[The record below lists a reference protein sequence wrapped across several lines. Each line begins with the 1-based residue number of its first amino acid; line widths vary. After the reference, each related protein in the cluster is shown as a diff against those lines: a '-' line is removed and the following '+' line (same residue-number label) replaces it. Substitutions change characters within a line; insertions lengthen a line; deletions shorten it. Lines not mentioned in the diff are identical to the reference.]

1 MSPVRGRGGGG
12 GGGGMGKAASS
23 KSDFEEDAAPL
34 DVAAD
39 NGILGPT
46 DDLNMGGFPGGGA
59 PVGFS
64 VG

>member
-1 MSPVRGRGGGG
+1 
-12 GGGGMGKAASS
+12 MGKAASS